1 METDLDQ
8 FLAERITHHATHY
21 THQSVY
27 AKKKYNIQDNDR
39 EAFWELYQ
47 AHIATDQF
55 ISLCERPR
63 PNGYTTIRGDFD
75 IKISESEAPSFLSG
89 TYFYQSSE
97 ILLLV
102 EMYMDTLRKYVKNLH
117 PSQLICCILEKS
129 APSLSEGY
137 IKCGFHIEFPF
148 LLCSR
153 DEQRA
158 FLYPKLEEVYKSSG
172 FFTRFNSHPQNI
184 FDTKAVTSNPWL
196 LYGSKKG
203 IDKEA
208 YRLSTI
214 VNHELQEISL
224 MDMMRDNIITDQ
236 NGDAIEA
243 KDPEEWEYLFP
254 RIFSTVEAGKKK
266 YLRELTNCDYK
277 ITTKR
282 LPVLPPI
289 DRESEKLIPSNPSE
303 ALRDA
308 KHLLPMLSDQR
319 ATDYTSWF
327 EIGCVL
333 FNIGA
338 GSMDA
343 LECWIEF
350 SKRTTA
356 RNFSEASCVTRW
368 NKMTRT
374 TYSMG
379 TLVYYAKQD
388 NLEAYQHYKQLN
400 SRKSL
405 MDSVR
410 KNGILTSYSCAEALF
425 HKYQNEFVYS
435 GSGKDGWFKFEN
447 HRWVQIAEGI
457 ELRKLIPTLREPI
470 MEEIKSIRDRIN
482 RVENERRDREEKN
495 EDANNEGKQIKEF
508 DKQRAML
515 LKEKN
520 KLEDTPFKDKILKE
534 CKDLFLDQEFMN
546 KINTNVS
553 LMGFTNG
560 VLDMDLLEFREG
572 RPTDYIT
579 LSTDYE
585 YREVS
590 DNAEEMRKIDDYL
603 LRVFVDTDVRN
614 YFLDQACSVLKGG
627 NINKKVVV
635 WSGVGDNSKSVL
647 VTLMRK
653 FLGRYFYEFPTSLLT
668 GKRTQSSSA
677 SPELANS
684 KGTRFAVI
692 QEPSEK
698 EEFNIGTL
706 KELSGNDTMYTR
718 ALFKD
723 PTSFLP
729 QFKLTIICNKLPR
742 IPSDDQATWN
752 RIRVLSFESRFSEEA
767 ECATTF
773 EEQLTQRKF
782 PIDRSFVFSD
792 KMVQA
797 FVSKLFQRYKTIM
810 KRGFVMH
817 EPEKVTEAT
826 KKYRVKN
833 DIFMNF
839 LTDKVRDD
847 PESHLTIADMYGSF
861 KEWHKTSYTVPCT
874 ATRNDFKEYMEKYY
888 KAKFRINR
896 VSGIRYITE
905 EDQFH

>member
-1 METDLDQ
+1 M
-8 FLAERITHHATHY
+8 
-21 THQSVY
+21 
-27 AKKKYNIQDNDR
+27 
-39 EAFWELYQ
+39 
-47 AHIATDQF
+47 
-55 ISLCERPR
+55 
-63 PNGYTTIRGDFD
+63 
-75 IKISESEAPSFLSG
+75 
-89 TYFYQSSE
+89 
-97 ILLLV
+97 
-102 EMYMDTLRKYVKNLH
+102 
-117 PSQLICCILEKS
+117 
-129 APSLSEGY
+129 
-137 IKCGFHIEFPF
+137 
-148 LLCSR
+148 
-153 DEQRA
+153 
-158 FLYPKLEEVYKSSG
+158 
-172 FFTRFNSHPQNI
+172 
-184 FDTKAVTSNPWL
+184 
-196 LYGSKKG
+196 
-203 IDKEA
+203 
-208 YRLSTI
+208 
-214 VNHELQEISL
+214 
-224 MDMMRDNIITDQ
+224 
-236 NGDAIEA
+236 
-243 KDPEEWEYLFP
+243 
-254 RIFSTVEAGKKK
+254 
-266 YLRELTNCDYK
+266 
-277 ITTKR
+277 
-282 LPVLPPI
+282 
-289 DRESEKLIPSNPSE
+289 
-303 ALRDA
+303 
-308 KHLLPMLSDQR
+308 
-319 ATDYTSWF
+319 
-327 EIGCVL
+327 
-333 FNIGA
+333 
-338 GSMDA
+338 
-343 LECWIEF
+343 
-350 SKRTTA
+350 
-356 RNFSEASCVTRW
+356 
-368 NKMTRT
+368 
-374 TYSMG
+374 
-379 TLVYYAKQD
+379 
-388 NLEAYQHYKQLN
+388 
-400 SRKSL
+400 
-405 MDSVR
+405 
-410 KNGILTSYSCAEALF
+410 
-425 HKYQNEFVYS
+425 
-435 GSGKDGWFKFEN
+435 
-447 HRWVQIAEGI
+447 
-457 ELRKLIPTLREPI
+457 
-470 MEEIKSIRDRIN
+470 
-482 RVENERRDREEKN
+482 
-495 EDANNEGKQIKEF
+495 
-508 DKQRAML
+508 
-515 LKEKN
+515 
-520 KLEDTPFKDKILKE
+520 
-534 CKDLFLDQEFMN
+534 
-546 KINTNVS
+546 
-553 LMGFTNG
+553 
-560 VLDMDLLEFREG
+560 LEFREG